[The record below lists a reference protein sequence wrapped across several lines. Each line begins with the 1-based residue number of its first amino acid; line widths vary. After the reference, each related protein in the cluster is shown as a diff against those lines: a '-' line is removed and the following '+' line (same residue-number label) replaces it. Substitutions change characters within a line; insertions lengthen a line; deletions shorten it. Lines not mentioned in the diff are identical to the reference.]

1 MVPTIKGRISMEYHG
16 ILVLEGGGAK
26 GPLHVG
32 ECSVLENKM
41 KAKLVDFIDLFATT
55 SIGGVEASVY
65 CTGKLTV
72 DEFWKF
78 LEPNLK
84 NIFSARRPWSVP
96 RYDWKKYRDLYEE
109 YVGKEIKFGDAKSKF
124 MFTTVDLITGR
135 NYFPKSWKDEYKND
149 PMPILVHRTFAAP
162 LFFGGIYDKQA
173 KAIWSDGGVG
183 FFNLPLI
190 EAYAQALTMGWLNE
204 GHHTHILALGT
215 GRKQYKLDFDK
226 EIKRK
231 KIGRS
236 VEEVKRYMSRDSGGL
251 ARAVSSITQINT
263 MRKLV
268 RGYDN
273 LTFQWLDWFPMPKKL
288 DKMDNWK
295 ARWEYFEKG
304 IELGQ
309 EIDITNFRK
318 K

>member
-1 MVPTIKGRISMEYHG
+1 MEYHN

-32 ECSVLENKM
+32 ELKYLENELNK
-41 KAKLVDFIDLFATT
+41 KLADFIDLFATT
-55 SIGGVEASVY
+55 SIGGVEASIY
-65 CTGKLTV
+65 CTGLLTV
-72 DEFWKF
+72 NKFWKF

-84 NIFSARRPWSVP
+84 NIFSARRPWNIP
-96 RYDWKKYRDLYEE
+96 RYDWRKYKALYEE
-109 YVGKEIKFGDAKSKF
+109 HVGKGIKFGDAKTKF

-135 NYFPKSWKDEYKND
+135 NYFPKSWKDEFKNES
-149 PMPILVHRTFAAP
+149 MPDLVHRTFAAP
-162 LFFGGIYDKQA
+162 FFFGGIYDNKNE
-173 KAIWSDGGVG
+173 AIWSDGGVG

-190 EAYAQALTMGWLNE
+190 EAYAQALTLGWLKE

-215 GRKQYKLDFDK
+215 GRKQYSLNYGR
-226 EIKRK
+226 EAKRK
-231 KIGRS
+231 KVGRALQ
-236 VEEVKRYMSRDSGGL
+236 EVKRFMSKDSGGL
-251 ARAVSSITQINT
+251 ARAASTVTQINT

-273 LTFQWLDWFPMPKKL
+273 LTFQWIDWFPMPKKL

-304 IELGQ
+304 LELGKQ
-309 EIDITNFRK
+309 IDTRYFK
-318 K
+318 KKI

>member
-1 MVPTIKGRISMEYHG
+1 MTFHS

-32 ECSVLENKM
+32 ELSVLENRM
-41 KAKLVDFIDLFATT
+41 NAKLVDFIDLFATT

-72 DEFWKF
+72 NEFWKF

-84 NIFSARRPWSVP
+84 NIFSAKRLWSIP
-96 RYDWKKYRDLYEE
+96 RYDWKKYRELYEE
-109 YVGKEIKFGDAKSKF
+109 HVGKDIKFGDAKSKF
-124 MFTTVDLITGR
+124 MFTTVDLVSGR
-135 NYFPKSWKDEYKND
+135 NYFPKSWHEEYKNE
-149 PMPILVHRTFAAP
+149 PMPILVHKTFAAP
-162 LFFGGIYDKQA
+162 FFFGGIYDTVN

-183 FFNLPLI
+183 FFNLPLF
-190 EAYAQALTMGWLNE
+190 EAYAQALTMGWLKE

-215 GRKQYKLDFDK
+215 GRKQYQLNFDK
-226 EIKRK
+226 ENK
-231 KIGRS
+231 KGS
-236 VEEVKRYMSRDSGGL
+236 VGKSIEEVKRFLSKDSGGL
-251 ARAVSSITQINT
+251 ARAVSSVTQINT

-268 RGYDN
+268 RGHDN
-273 LTFQWLDWFPMPKKL
+273 LTFQWLDWFPMPDEL

-295 ARWEYFEKG
+295 ARLKYYEKG
-304 IELGQ
+304 VELGKD
-309 EIDITNFRK
+309 IDLTYLK